1 MLASEVTTL
10 RETSEVQLLQ
20 EASLTPGRGRGGRQ
34 GRRAGLQTLQG
45 DMDRNTDGNT
55 APHRRPAP
63 VVTGHTPEKRSCKV
77 TARPA

>member
-10 RETSEVQLLQ
+10 RETPEVQLLQ
-20 EASLTPGRGRGGRQ
+20 EAGLTPGRGRGGKQ
-34 GRRAGLQTLQG
+34 GGRARLQTLQG
-45 DMDRNTDGNT
+45 DMDRNADGNT
-55 APHRRPAP
+55 APRRRPAP